1 MMTREQLKNF
11 FSTPKGKLTAVC
23 SLLAV
28 CWIFLFFYFFGDTIS
43 ALSNPHSVENAEKE
57 LKRLR
62 GRQTEVADRYA
73 ELVAQRKRYNAI
85 ITGAWL
91 ESRNGQ
97 VETALRQKITEAVTA
112 IEFKLSS
119 LGSVNTGRINNDL
132 YYADIDVSAEGAMDE
147 IIKLISA
154 LEGIRPAPAWKRLN
168 LRPDNRP
175 RPQTRS
181 VSTLNLANLGTTVEY
196 SRLSMN
202 GTLRIIC
209 ADEAAYRRVSGGER
223 RAKP

>member
-1 MMTREQLKNF
+1 MTRERIKAF
-11 FSTPKGKLTAVC
+11 ISTPKGKLIAVC

-28 CWIFLFFYFFGDTIS
+28 CWIFLFFYFFGDLLS
-43 ALSNPHSVENAEKE
+43 ALGDPQSVDNAEKE
-57 LKRLR
+57 LKRVR
-62 GRQTEVADRYA
+62 AQHAAVAERYE
-73 ELVAQRKRYNAI
+73 ELVSQRKRYNAVI
-85 ITGAWL
+85 SGAWL
-91 ESRNGQ
+91 ESRDGQ

-119 LGSVNTGRINNDL
+119 LGSVNTVRINNDL

-147 IIKLISA
+147 IFKLISA
-154 LEGIRPAPAWKRLN
+154 LEGIRPAPVWKRLN

-181 VSTLNLANLGTTVEY
+181 LSVLNLANLETAVEY

-209 ADEAAYRRVSGGER
+209 ADEAAYKRVSGGER
-223 RAKP
+223 RSK

>member
-1 MMTREQLKNF
+1 MTREQVKNF
-11 FSTPKGKLTAVC
+11 ISTPKGKLIAVC

-28 CWIFLFFYFFGDTIS
+28 CWIFLFFYFFGDLLS
-43 ALSNPHSVENAEKE
+43 ALSDPHSVDAAEKE

-62 GRQTEVADRYA
+62 ARHAAVAEDF
-73 ELVAQRKRYNAI
+73 EEFTAQRKRYHAI

-91 ESRNGQ
+91 ESRDGQ
-97 VETALRQKITEAVTA
+97 VETALRQKISEAVAA

-132 YYADIDVSAEGAMDE
+132 YYADIDVSAEGPMDE
-147 IIKLISA
+147 IFKLISA
-154 LEGIRPAPAWKRLN
+154 LEGIRPAPVWKRLN

-175 RPQTRS
+175 QPQTRS
-181 VSTLNLANLGTTVEY
+181 VSTLNLANLNATVEY
-196 SRLSMN
+196 SRLSLN

-223 RAKP
+223 KAKP

>member
-1 MMTREQLKNF
+1 MIFRFCRYNF
-11 FSTPKGKLTAVC
+11 
-23 SLLAV
+23 
-28 CWIFLFFYFFGDTIS
+28 FLFFYFFGDVLS
-43 ALSNPHSVENAEKE
+43 ALGDPSSVDNAEKE

-62 GRQTEVADRYA
+62 TQHAGVAEKYD
-73 ELVAQRKRYNAI
+73 ELVSQRKRYNAVI
-85 ITGAWL
+85 SGAWL
-91 ESRNGQ
+91 ESRDGQ

-119 LGSVNTGRINNDL
+119 LGSVNVVRINNDL

-147 IIKLISA
+147 IFKLISA
-154 LEGIRPAPAWKRLN
+154 LEGIRPAPVWKRLN

-181 VSTLNLANLGTTVEY
+181 VSTLNLANLETAVEY

-223 RAKP
+223 RAK

>member
-1 MMTREQLKNF
+1 MTREQIRNF
-11 FSTPKGKLTAVC
+11 LSTPKGKLIAAC

-28 CWIFLFFYFFGDTIS
+28 CWIFLFFYFFGDTLS
-43 ALSNPHSVENAEKE
+43 ALGNPRSVENAEKE
-57 LKRLR
+57 LKQLR
-62 GRQTEVADRYA
+62 TQHAGVAEKY
-73 ELVAQRKRYNAI
+73 EEYVAQRKRYNDVI
-85 ITGAWL
+85 SGAWL
-91 ESRNGQ
+91 ESRDGQ

-119 LGSVNTGRINNDL
+119 LGSVNVVRINNDL

-147 IIKLISA
+147 IFKLISA
-154 LEGIRPAPAWKRLN
+154 LEGIRPAPVWKRLN

-181 VSTLNLANLGTTVEY
+181 LSALNLANLETAVEY
-196 SRLSMN
+196 SRLLMN

-209 ADEAAYRRVSGGER
+209 ADEAAYRRVSGGKG
-223 RAKP
+223 RAK